1 MTTENYLIG
10 SLIAS
15 YFMMYF
21 LFNQMNKFK
30 KQNEKLRKELED
42 SNYENDC
49 FIAMK
54 NIELKEMSKWRQQWE
69 MSFLNLR
76 GIIKRAE
83 MEGFLINSENKKILT
98 HYYDLYNYPEQ
109 YWFEMPNQLMPKTP
123 DFYTINLYE
132 PHIVKFEEDGK

>member
-42 SNYENDC
+42 GNYENDC

-54 NIELKEMSKWRQQWE
+54 NIELKEMSKWRHEWE
-69 MSFLNLR
+69 MSFLNLK
-76 GIIKRAE
+76 GIINRAE
-83 MEGFLINSENKKILT
+83 MEGFVINSENKKILA
-98 HYYDLYNYPEQ
+98 HYCNVYDEPEK
-109 YWFEMPNQLMPKTP
+109 YWGEMPEKLTKDTE
-123 DFYTINLYE
+123 FYTINLYA
-132 PHIVKFEEDGK
+132 PYTVKFTVN